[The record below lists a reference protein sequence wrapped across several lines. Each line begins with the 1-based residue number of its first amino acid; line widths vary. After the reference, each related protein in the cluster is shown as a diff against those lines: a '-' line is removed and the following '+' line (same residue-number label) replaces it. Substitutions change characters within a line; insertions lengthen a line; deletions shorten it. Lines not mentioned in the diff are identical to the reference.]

1 MTRVER
7 ILFGAIVLV
16 GLVICAWLA
25 VLQFGADKFDAGY
38 AEAIAAGQQRYNFE
52 AELHRQIEAD
62 LRTQLAAK
70 DAAAF
75 KREQEHADSL
85 AAAQRRIT
93 AGVDRLRCPTTAVP
107 ATATTIDRPAAGGS
121 AANGEGLDIVPAVA
135 VEILGDGADVAGLV
149 RRYQR
154 VLDRFDACQAL
165 NAVP

>member
-1 MTRVER
+1 MTRVDR

-25 VLQFGADKFDAGY
+25 VLQFGANKFDAGY
-38 AEAIAAGQQRYNFE
+38 AEAIAAGQQRYDFE
-52 AELHRQIEAD
+52 ADLHRQIEAD

-75 KREQEHADSL
+75 KKEQEHADSL
-85 AAAQRRIT
+85 AAAQRRHS
-93 AGVDRLRCPTTAVP
+93 AGVDRLRCPAAAIPAP
-107 ATATTIDRPAAGGS
+107 ATASDRPVASGS
-121 AANGEGLDIVPAVA
+121 TADGEGPDIVPTVA

-165 NAVP
+165 NAEP